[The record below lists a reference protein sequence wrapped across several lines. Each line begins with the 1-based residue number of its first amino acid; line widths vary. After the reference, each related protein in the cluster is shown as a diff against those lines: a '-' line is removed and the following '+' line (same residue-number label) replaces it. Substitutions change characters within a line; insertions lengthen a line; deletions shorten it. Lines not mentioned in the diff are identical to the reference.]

1 MDDER
6 YIPKTPEG
14 TKNTETVLD
23 RWAPPPTTT
32 LRYADGPDHE
42 VDIWLP
48 AETEGPP
55 ALVVVVHGGFW
66 RAGYDRRH
74 TRPQCQGLLAA
85 GYAVAAIEYR
95 RTGMA
100 GGGWPGTFD
109 DVRAAL
115 EATPALVAG
124 AFGGDLGPTL
134 LIGHSAGGHLV
145 LWAGSQVAV
154 PGLGLGLGLG
164 LGGIVSLGGVCD
176 LARAHELQLGADRR
190 GGAVDALLGGSPGQV
205 PGRYAAADPMRLPPP
220 PVPVTLIH
228 GTRDGAVPVE
238 LSRRYAAH
246 APEARLVE
254 LSGVGHFEPID
265 PLSPAWGAVL
275 DALEAMDRQ

>member
-1 MDDER
+1 MDE
-6 YIPKTPEG
+6 
-14 TKNTETVLD
+14 
-23 RWAPPPTTT
+23 
-32 LRYADGPDHE
+32 LRYADGPDHV
-42 VDIWLP
+42 VDVWLP
-48 AETEGPP
+48 APRAEGGLPP
-55 ALVVVVHGGFW
+55 ALVIVVHGGFW
-66 RAGYDRRH
+66 RAGYDRQH
-74 TRPQCQGLLAA
+74 TRPQCEGLLAA

-124 AFGGDLGPTL
+124 AYGGDLGPTL

-154 PGLGLGLGLG
+154 PGLGGV
-164 LGGIVSLGGVCD
+164 VSLGGVCD
-176 LARAHELQLGADRR
+176 LARAHELQLGTDLH
-190 GGAVDALLGGSPGQV
+190 GGAVDALLGGGPAQV
-205 PGRYAAADPMRLPPP
+205 PDRYAAADPMRLPPP

-238 LSRRYAAH
+238 LSRRYAA
-246 APEARLVE
+246 AMARTAEHPVELIE

-275 DALEAMDRQ
+275 GALEAMHRH